1 MKTKDL
7 IKELKGVF
15 LLPRKTR
22 YFGEVKFGTPYFEP
36 RNYVGSIIKIRRL
49 TLRSEKDRLER
60 NKKYKYQKD
69 QPSNIYSNYP
79 IVRRANDK
87 IVKVFGRDYYVAWGY
102 PVSIKST
109 QLGWKDK
116 FDSPRF
122 EWTPQF
128 SIYLFGLQYIVWWNA
143 PILDGVVN
151 NDKYYEMILW
161 YLYYSH
167 KDIQKAQETW
177 GWVDMD
183 TNQSTWDDRYIIER

>member
-109 QLGWKDK
+109 QLG
-116 FDSPRF
+116 S
-122 EWTPQF
+122 
-128 SIYLFGLQYIVWWNA
+128 
-143 PILDGVVN
+143 
-151 NDKYYEMILW
+151 
-161 YLYYSH
+161 
-167 KDIQKAQETW
+167 
-177 GWVDMD
+177 
-183 TNQSTWDDRYIIER
+183 